1 MPCQLIASCF
11 YLENPWGK
19 SDTAA
24 GKFSAKAAAAVEA
37 QPVINQEPQLV
48 APAAPDIAII
58 GPDIAEVAAAAGNVE
73 VQPKAGGEVSTSP
86 NGTPDKTSNKART
99 AKTFRAYLPSQ
110 CHRTYSCVHCRAHLA
125 NHDELISKS
134 FQGSQGRAYLFNSVV
149 NIGCGQA
156 EERVLLTGL
165 HAVADIYCDC
175 CKTVLGWKYEQAY
188 ESSQKYKEGKFII
201 ELAHMIKEN
210 GWENES

>member
-1 MPCQLIASCF
+1 MPCQFIASCF

-19 SDTAA
+19 SDTAN
-24 GKFSAKAAAAVEA
+24 FSAKAAVDA
-37 QPVINQEPQLV
+37 QPVINQEPQ
-48 APAAPDIAII
+48 PAAAAAAVEAIEAANLGPDPAADIAVNVEQQPKAA
-58 GPDIAEVAAAAGNVE
+58 GEVAA
-73 VQPKAGGEVSTSP
+73 SP
-86 NGTPDKTSNKART
+86 NGTPDKASNKART